1 MKLAL
6 RLVAERLPTGSRI
19 VSTVHDELIV
29 EAPLAQ
35 AAEVKTLLETAM
47 VEAMQQNFPGLPVVV
62 EAKAG
67 QTWEAL
73 K

>member
-1 MKLAL
+1 MTLT
-6 RLVAERLPTGSRI
+6 ETGARI

-29 EAPLAQ
+29 ETPLAQ
-35 AAEVKTLLETAM
+35 ADEVKILLETAM

-62 EAKAG
+62 EAKTG
-67 QTWEAL
+67 QTWEEL